1 MSAKPPSS
9 GLSASVIAA
18 SLAVLLV
25 FLGIW
30 EWLPPLLKVPEFILP
45 GPSKIW
51 SEFQRMS
58 SAERLW
64 YHSGITALE
73 VVVGFIL
80 GSLLGVLIGYV
91 LGSFQL
97 MAIINAVGLAFTLLL
112 VVPDWPWF
120 SRHPLEWLPP
130 LKGDAAA
137 AGAGS
142 KKPVKR

>member
-1 MSAKPPSS
+1 MDFEGQKYAEY
-9 GLSASVIAA
+9 
-18 SLAVLLV
+18 LLV
-25 FLGIW
+25 RI
-30 EWLPPLLKVPEFILP
+30 LLAF
-45 GPSKIW
+45 
-51 SEFQRMS
+51 
-58 SAERLW
+58 A
-64 YHSGITALE
+64 AA
-73 VVVGFIL
+73 GF
-80 GSLLGVLIGYV
+80 VIGYV

-97 MAIINAVGLAFTLLL
+97 MAIVNAVGLAFTLLL